1 MGLSIMWKLRF
12 LYNGVLKLLS
22 LSYPN
27 FWLFS
32 LYIFLSSQALIP
44 PFQTLMEGTFATM
57 WKASHRQGKG
67 HQEGSDA
74 RVLSSGPTQAQPIGV
89 FYNLWS

>member
-1 MGLSIMWKLRF
+1 
-12 LYNGVLKLLS
+12 
-22 LSYPN
+22 
-27 FWLFS
+27 
-32 LYIFLSSQALIP
+32 
-44 PFQTLMEGTFATM
+44 MEGTFATM

-89 FYNLWS
+89 FYNL

>member
-1 MGLSIMWKLRF
+1 MVFSNFSHFPTQTSDSFLSI
-12 LYNGVLKLLS
+12 Y
-22 LSYPN
+22 
-27 FWLFS
+27 
-32 LYIFLSSQALIP
+32 FLSSQALIP

-89 FYNLWS
+89 FYNL